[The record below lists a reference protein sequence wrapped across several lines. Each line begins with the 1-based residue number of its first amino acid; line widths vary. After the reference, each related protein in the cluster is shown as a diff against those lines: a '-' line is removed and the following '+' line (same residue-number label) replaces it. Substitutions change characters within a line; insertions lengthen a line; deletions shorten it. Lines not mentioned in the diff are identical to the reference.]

1 MSSNHVPSSI
11 IHISHLIAATL
22 LCMCCAGC
30 TDDRAS
36 DANTTLNTSAADAQ
50 INQAISSDLSTKPLV
65 VRSRT
70 DNSTATSRRVAS
82 SLEHLQS
89 ESALIF
95 EGGISSQVAADLLRS
110 GRSTSDVID
119 RMTQDAATSTEAQDL
134 AKHYRSSITRAM
146 GEDAQLERLSCGLS
160 ICIGIARAKSNADHE
175 AWGRR
180 LASDQSSPTYSY
192 AEASENLGS
201 GYENRF
207 IFSTDPVMNSISG
220 N

>member
-50 INQAISSDLSTKPLV
+50 INQVISSDLSTKPLV

-160 ICIGIARAKSNADHE
+160 ICIGIARAKAMPTMKPGAAGLRQTNPLPPTATPK
-175 AWGRR
+175 R
-180 LASDQSSPTYSY
+180 LRILALDTRTDSYSPP
-192 AEASENLGS
+192 
-201 GYENRF
+201 
-207 IFSTDPVMNSISG
+207 IQ
-220 N
+220 

>member
-36 DANTTLNTSAADAQ
+36 DANTTQYERGRRT
-50 INQAISSDLSTKPLV
+50 NQSSHIERSQHKALGCAIKNRQLDSNLPS
-65 VRSRT
+65 RSI
-70 DNSTATSRRVAS
+70 